1 MLRAR
6 PGLDP
11 GPVTQPR
18 GPGSGPGRR
27 RFLPLL
33 PVLTLLVM
41 LGPVVAGLWGTL
53 MPAFGH
59 LPAAGLTGPSLDP
72 FRDLFDWAG
81 LPRAM
86 LLSVSTGLLATSV
99 SLLIVMLVTAGWS
112 GTRSFRALERLLSP
126 LLSVPHAAAAF
137 GLAFL
142 IAPSGW
148 LSRLVS
154 PGLTGWDRPPDLL
167 IVQDTWGLTMTVGLI
182 IKEVPFLLLITLA
195 ALGQADAQ
203 RSVTIS
209 QALGYGR
216 VTGWL
221 KTVLPRVYAQIR
233 PPVYVVLAYSMSVVD
248 VAVILGP
255 NTPPPLSV
263 QIVRWMSDPDIA
275 MRLEGAAAA
284 LVQLGLVIGALVF
297 WRLGEVVLAHLGK
310 RWIASGAR
318 GRFDPAVARVALFA
332 GGASAM
338 AVLLGL
344 VVLAIWSFAG
354 FWGFPEA
361 VPDQFTLRNWMRFGP
376 GTLEALGETALI
388 AITVALAALILTIG
402 CLEAEYRYGLSF
414 SQRAV
419 WLLYLP
425 LLIPQTAFLPGLQTL
440 MLNLGA
446 DVGRVPVMLAHL
458 VFVLPYVFLSL
469 ADPFRAWDARMGTIA
484 AALRASPNGVLWRV
498 RMPMLLRPILTALA
512 VGLAVSVGQYL
523 ATLLIGGGRVATLT
537 TEAVALASGGDRR
550 AIGVYGLM
558 QTGAAL
564 VPFMMALLIPALMW
578 RNRRGLR
585 HG

>member
-1 MLRAR
+1 MN
-6 PGLDP
+6 
-11 GPVTQPR
+11 
-18 GPGSGPGRR
+18 RR
-27 RFLPLL
+27 RFLPVL
-33 PVLTLLVM
+33 PILTLLAM
-41 LGPVVAGLWGTL
+41 LGPVAAGLWGTVL
-53 MPAFGH
+53 PAFGH
-59 LPAAGLTGPSLDP
+59 LPAAGLAGPSLDP
-72 FRDLFDWAG
+72 FRDLFNWPG
-81 LPRAM
+81 LPRAVM
-86 LLSVSTGLLATSV
+86 LSLSTGVLATGI
-99 SLLIVMLVTAGWS
+99 SLAIVVLVTAGWS
-112 GTRSFRALERLLSP
+112 GTRPFRALERLLSP

-154 PGLTGWDRPPDLL
+154 PGLTGWARPPDIL
-167 IVQDTWGLTMTVGLI
+167 IVQDSWGLTMTAGLI

-203 RSVTIS
+203 RSTTIA

-221 KTVLPRVYAQIR
+221 KTVFPRVYAQIR

-263 QIVRWMSDPDIA
+263 QIVKWMSDPDLA
-275 MRLEGAAAA
+275 MRLEAAAGA
-284 LVQLGLVIGALVF
+284 LLQLGLVVGALLL
-297 WRLGEVVLAHLGK
+297 WRIGEVVVASLGR
-310 RWIASGAR
+310 RWIAKGSR
-318 GRFDPAVARVALFA
+318 GRFDAVVAQTALVA
-332 GGASAM
+332 GGFSAVI
-338 AVLLGL
+338 VLLGL
-344 VVLAIWSFAG
+344 VVLTIWSFAG
-354 FWGFPEA
+354 FWGFPDA
-361 VPDQFTLRNWMRFGP
+361 FPDGWTLRNWMRFGP

-388 AITVALAALILTIG
+388 AGTVALVALILTIG

-440 MLNLGA
+440 MLNMGA
-446 DVGRVPVMLAHL
+446 DVGRLPVMLAHL

-469 ADPFRAWDARMGTIA
+469 ADPFRAWDTRMGTIA
-484 AALRASPNGVLWRV
+484 AALRASPDGVLWRV
-498 RMPMLLRPILTALA
+498 RLPMLLRPILTALA

-523 ATLLIGGGRVATLT
+523 PTLLIGGGRVATLT

-550 AIGVYGLM
+550 AIAVYGLM

-564 VPFMMALLIPALMW
+564 VPFALALLLPALVW

>member
-1 MLRAR
+1 
-6 PGLDP
+6 
-11 GPVTQPR
+11 
-18 GPGSGPGRR
+18 
-27 RFLPLL
+27 
-33 PVLTLLVM
+33 M
-41 LGPVVAGLWGTL
+41 LGPVAAGLWGTL
-53 MPAFGH
+53 LPAFGH

-72 FRDLFDWAG
+72 FRDLFEWGG
-81 LPRAM
+81 LPRAVM
-86 LLSVSTGLLATSV
+86 LSLSTGLLATSV
-99 SLLIVMLVTAGWS
+99 SLMIVVFVTAGWS
-112 GTRSFRALERLLSP
+112 GTRPFRALERLLSP

-148 LSRLVS
+148 LSRLIS
-154 PGLTGWDRPPDLL
+154 PGVTGWDRPPDLL
-167 IVQDTWGLTMTVGLI
+167 IVQDTWGLTMTAGLI
-182 IKEVPFLLLITLA
+182 VKEVPFLLLITLA
-195 ALGQADAQ
+195 ALGQTDAP
-203 RSVTIS
+203 RSVTIAH
-209 QALGYGR
+209 ALGYGR

-221 KTVLPRVYAQIR
+221 KTVFPRVYAQIR

-263 QIVRWMSDPDIA
+263 QIVKWMSNPDLA
-275 MRLEGAAAA
+275 MRLEAAAGA
-284 LVQLGLVIGALVF
+284 LLQLGLVIGALVF
-297 WRLGEVVLAHLGK
+297 WRMGEIVVALLGR
-310 RWIASGAR
+310 RWIAKGAR
-318 GRFDPAVARVALFA
+318 GSCDPVVAQMALFA
-332 GGASAM
+332 GSVSAL

-344 VVLAIWSFAG
+344 VVLATWSFAG
-354 FWGFPEA
+354 FWGFPDA
-361 VPDQFTLRNWMRFGP
+361 FPDTFTLRNWVRFGP

-388 AITVALAALILTIG
+388 AGTVALVALILTIG

-414 SQRAV
+414 SERAV
-419 WLLYLP
+419 WLLYFP

-440 MLNLGA
+440 MLNAGA
-446 DVGRVPVMLAHL
+446 DVGRLPVMLAHL

-469 ADPFRAWDARMGTIA
+469 ADPFRAWDTRMGTIA
-484 AALRASPNGVLWRV
+484 AALGASPDGVLWRV
-498 RMPMLLRPILTALA
+498 RLPMLLRPVLTALA

-523 ATLLIGGGRVATLT
+523 PTLLIGGGRVATLT

-550 AIGVYGLM
+550 AIAVYGLM

-564 VPFMMALLIPALMW
+564 VPFALALLLPALVW

>member
-1 MLRAR
+1 MN
-6 PGLDP
+6 
-11 GPVTQPR
+11 
-18 GPGSGPGRR
+18 RR
-27 RFLPLL
+27 RFLPVL
-33 PVLTLLVM
+33 PILTLLAM
-41 LGPVVAGLWGTL
+41 LGPVAAGLWGTVL
-53 MPAFGH
+53 PAFGH
-59 LPAAGLTGPSLDP
+59 LPAAGLAGPSLDP

-81 LPRAM
+81 LPRAVM
-86 LLSVSTGLLATSV
+86 LSLSTGVLATGI
-99 SLLIVMLVTAGWS
+99 SLAIVVLVTAGWS
-112 GTRSFRALERLLSP
+112 GTRPFRALERLLSP

-154 PGLTGWDRPPDLL
+154 PGLTGWERPPDIL
-167 IVQDTWGLTMTVGLI
+167 IVQDSWGLTMTAGLI

-203 RSVTIS
+203 RSTTIA

-221 KTVLPRVYAQIR
+221 KTVFPRVYAQIR

-263 QIVRWMSDPDIA
+263 QIVKWMSDPDLA
-275 MRLEGAAAA
+275 MRLEAAAGA
-284 LVQLGLVIGALVF
+284 LLQLGLVVGALIF
-297 WRLGEVVLAHLGK
+297 WRLGEVLVASLGR
-310 RWIASGAR
+310 RWITKGSR
-318 GRFDPAVARVALFA
+318 GRLDPVVAQAALVA
-332 GGASAM
+332 GGISAVT
-338 AVLLGL
+338 VLLGL
-344 VVLAIWSFAG
+344 VVLVIWSFAG
-354 FWGFPEA
+354 FWGFPDA
-361 VPDQFTLRNWMRFGP
+361 FPDGWTLRNWMRFGP

-388 AITVALAALILTIG
+388 ACTVALVALILTIG

-440 MLNLGA
+440 MLNMGA
-446 DVGRVPVMLAHL
+446 DVGRLPVMLAHL

-469 ADPFRAWDARMGTIA
+469 ADPFRAWDTRMGTIA
-484 AALRASPNGVLWRV
+484 AALRASPDGVLWRV
-498 RMPMLLRPILTALA
+498 RLPMLLRPILTALA

-523 ATLLIGGGRVATLT
+523 PTLLIGGGRVATLT

-564 VPFMMALLIPALMW
+564 VPFALALLLPALIW

>member
-1 MLRAR
+1 MN
-6 PGLDP
+6 
-11 GPVTQPR
+11 
-18 GPGSGPGRR
+18 RR
-27 RFLPLL
+27 RFLPIL
-33 PVLTLLVM
+33 PILTLLAM
-41 LGPVVAGLWGTL
+41 LGPVAAGLWGTL
-53 MPAFGH
+53 LPAFGH
-59 LPAAGLTGPSLDP
+59 LPAAGLIGPSLEP

-86 LLSVSTGLLATSV
+86 LLSISTGLLATSI
-99 SLLIVMLVTAGWS
+99 SLAIVMLVTAGWS
-112 GTRSFRALERLLSP
+112 GTKPFRALERLLSP

-148 LSRLVS
+148 ASRLLS

-167 IVQDTWGLTMTVGLI
+167 IVQDTWGLTMTAGLI
-182 IKEVPFLLLITLA
+182 VKEVPFLLLITLA

-203 RSVTIS
+203 RSVAIS

-221 KTVLPRVYAQIR
+221 KTVFPRVYAQIR
-233 PPVYVVLAYSMSVVD
+233 PPIYVVLAYSMSVVD

-255 NTPPPLSV
+255 NTPPSLSV
-263 QIVRWMSDPDIA
+263 QIVKWMSDPDLA
-275 MRLEGAAAA
+275 MRLEGAAGA
-284 LVQLGLVIGALVF
+284 LLQLGLVIGALVF
-297 WRLGEVVLAHLGK
+297 WRLGEFVFARLGAHWVGSGMRGK
-310 RWIASGAR
+310 LDR
-318 GRFDPAVARVALFA
+318 PVALAALAA
-332 GGASAM
+332 GAICALS
-338 AVLLGL
+338 VLFGL
-344 VVLAIWSFAG
+344 VVLTIWSFAG
-354 FWGFPEA
+354 FWGFPDA
-361 VPDQFTLRNWMRFGP
+361 LPDGFTMRNWMRFGP

-388 AITVALAALILTIG
+388 AITVALVALILTIG
-402 CLEAEYRYGLSF
+402 CLEAEYRYGLTF

-440 MLNLGA
+440 MLSIGA
-446 DVGRVPVMLAHL
+446 DEGRIPVMLAHL

-469 ADPFRAWDARMGTIA
+469 ADPFRAWDTRMGTIA
-484 AALRASPNGVLWRV
+484 AALRSSPNGVLWRV

-564 VPFMMALLIPALMW
+564 VPFALALLIPTIAW

>member
-1 MLRAR
+1 MN
-6 PGLDP
+6 
-11 GPVTQPR
+11 
-18 GPGSGPGRR
+18 RR
-27 RFLPLL
+27 RFLPVL
-33 PVLTLLVM
+33 PILTLLAM
-41 LGPVVAGLWGTL
+41 LGPVAAGLWGTVL
-53 MPAFGH
+53 PAFGH
-59 LPAAGLTGPSLDP
+59 LPAAGLAGPSLDP

-81 LPRAM
+81 LPRAVM
-86 LLSVSTGLLATSV
+86 LSLSTGLLATGI
-99 SLLIVMLVTAGWS
+99 SLAIVVLVTAGWS
-112 GTRSFRALERLLSP
+112 GTRPFRALERLLSP

-154 PGLTGWDRPPDLL
+154 PGLTGWERPPDIL
-167 IVQDTWGLTMTVGLI
+167 IVQDSWGLTMTAGLI

-203 RSVTIS
+203 RSTTIA

-221 KTVLPRVYAQIR
+221 KTVFPRVYAQIR

-263 QIVRWMSDPDIA
+263 QIVKWMSDPDLA
-275 MRLEGAAAA
+275 MRLEAAAGA
-284 LVQLGLVIGALVF
+284 LLQLGLVVGALIF
-297 WRLGEVVLAHLGK
+297 WRLGEVIVAHLGR
-310 RWIASGAR
+310 RWIAKGSR
-318 GRFDPAVARVALFA
+318 GRLDPVVAQAALVA
-332 GGASAM
+332 GGISAVM
-338 AVLLGL
+338 VLLGL
-344 VVLAIWSFAG
+344 VVLTIWSFAG
-354 FWGFPEA
+354 FWGFPDA
-361 VPDQFTLRNWMRFGP
+361 FPDGWTLRNWMRFGP

-388 AITVALAALILTIG
+388 ACTVALVALILTIG

-440 MLNLGA
+440 MLNMGA
-446 DVGRVPVMLAHL
+446 DVGRLPVMLAHL

-469 ADPFRAWDARMGTIA
+469 ADPFRAWDTRMGTIA
-484 AALRASPNGVLWRV
+484 AALRASPDGVLWRV
-498 RMPMLLRPILTALA
+498 RLPMLLRPILTALA

-523 ATLLIGGGRVATLT
+523 PTLLIGGGRVATLT

-564 VPFMMALLIPALMW
+564 VPFALALLLPALIW

>member
-1 MLRAR
+1 M
-6 PGLDP
+6 
-11 GPVTQPR
+11 T
-18 GPGSGPGRR
+18 RR
-27 RFLPLL
+27 RAL
-33 PVLTLLVM
+33 PVLPILTLLAM
-41 LGPVVAGLWGTL
+41 LGPVVAGLLGTVV
-53 MPAFGH
+53 PAFGH
-59 LPAAGLTGPSLDP
+59 LPAAGLTGPSLEP
-72 FRDLFDWAG
+72 FRDLFDWGG
-81 LPRAM
+81 LPRAVM
-86 LLSVSTGLLATSV
+86 LSVTTGLLATAI
-99 SLLIVMLVTAGWS
+99 SLLIVMLLTAGWS
-112 GTRSFRALERLLSP
+112 GTRAFRTVERLLSP

-148 LSRLVS
+148 LSRLTS

-167 IVQDTWGLTMTVGLI
+167 IIQDTWGLTMTVGLI

-203 RSVTIS
+203 RSVMIS

-216 VTGWL
+216 LTGWL

-233 PPVYVVLAYSMSVVD
+233 PPVYVVLAYAMSVVD

-263 QIVRWMSDPDIA
+263 QIVKLMSDPDLA
-275 MRLEGAAAA
+275 MRLEAAAAA
-284 LVQLGLVIGALVF
+284 LLQLSLVIGALVF
-297 WRLGEVVLAHLGK
+297 WRLGEVIVARVGK
-310 RWIASGAR
+310 HWVAAGAR
-318 GRFDPAVARVALFA
+318 GRFNPVVARLALFA
-332 GGASAM
+332 GAASAV

-354 FWGFPEA
+354 YWGFPDA
-361 VPDQFTLRNWMRFGP
+361 LPDGFTLRNWTRFGP
-376 GTLEALGETALI
+376 GTLDALGETALI
-388 AITVALAALILTIG
+388 AITVALVALTLTIG

-440 MLNLGA
+440 MLTLGA
-446 DVGRVPVMLAHL
+446 DIGRLPVMLAHL

-469 ADPFRAWDARMGTIA
+469 ADPFRAWDARLGTIA
-484 AALRASPNGVLWRV
+484 AALRASPNRVLWRV
-498 RMPMLLRPILTALA
+498 RLPMLLRPILTALA

-523 ATLLIGGGRVATLT
+523 PTLLIGGGRVATLT

-550 AIGVYGLM
+550 AIAVYGLM

-564 VPFMMALLIPALMW
+564 IPFMLALLIPALVW
-578 RNRRGLR
+578 RNRKGLR
-585 HG
+585 YG

>member
-1 MLRAR
+1 MN
-6 PGLDP
+6 
-11 GPVTQPR
+11 
-18 GPGSGPGRR
+18 RR
-27 RFLPLL
+27 RFLPVL
-33 PVLTLLVM
+33 PILTLLVM
-41 LGPVVAGLWGTL
+41 LGPVLAGLWGTL
-53 MPAFGH
+53 LPAFGH

-72 FRDLFDWAG
+72 FRDLFDWGG
-81 LPRAM
+81 LPRAVM
-86 LLSVSTGLLATSV
+86 LSITTGLLATAI
-99 SLLIVMLVTAGWS
+99 SLAIVMLVTAGWS
-112 GTRSFRALERLLSP
+112 GTRPFRALERLLSP

-148 LSRLVS
+148 MSRLMS

-167 IVQDTWGLTMTVGLI
+167 IVQDTWGLTMTAGLI
-182 IKEVPFLLLITLA
+182 VKEVPFLLLITLA

-216 VTGWL
+216 LTGWL
-221 KTVLPRVYAQIR
+221 KTVFPRVYAQIR
-233 PPVYVVLAYSMSVVD
+233 PPIYVVLAYSMSVVD

-255 NTPPPLSV
+255 NTPPSLSV
-263 QIVRWMSDPDIA
+263 QIVKWMSDPDLA
-275 MRLEGAAAA
+275 MRLEGAAGA
-284 LVQLGLVIGALVF
+284 LLQLGLVIGALAF
-297 WRLGEVVLAHLGK
+297 WRLGEVVVASLGR
-310 RWIASGAR
+310 RWIASGSR
-318 GRFDPAVARVALFA
+318 GKFDPVVAQLALFA
-332 GGASAM
+332 GASSALT
-338 AVLLGL
+338 VLLGL
-344 VVLAIWSFAG
+344 VVLVIWSFAG
-354 FWGFPEA
+354 FWGFPDPF
-361 VPDQFTLRNWMRFGP
+361 PDTFTLRNWMRFGP
-376 GTLEALGETALI
+376 GTLDALGETALI
-388 AITVALAALILTIG
+388 ALTVAFVALILTIG
-402 CLEAEYRYGLSF
+402 CLEAEYRFGLSF

-440 MLNLGA
+440 MLNVGA
-446 DVGRVPVMLAHL
+446 DVGRLPVILAHL

-469 ADPFRAWDARMGTIA
+469 ADPFRAWDTRMGTIA

-498 RMPMLLRPILTALA
+498 RLPMLLRPVLTALA

-523 ATLLIGGGRVATLT
+523 PTLLIGGGRVATLT

-550 AIGVYGLM
+550 AIAVYGLM

-564 VPFMMALLIPALMW
+564 VPFALALLLPALVW

>member
-1 MLRAR
+1 MNR
-6 PGLDP
+6 
-11 GPVTQPR
+11 Q
-18 GPGSGPGRR
+18 
-27 RFLPLL
+27 RFLPVL
-33 PVLTLLVM
+33 PILTLVVM
-41 LGPVVAGLWGTL
+41 LGPVAAGLWGTFL
-53 MPAFGH
+53 PAFGH
-59 LPAAGLTGPSLDP
+59 LPAAGLTGPSFDP
-72 FRDLFDWAG
+72 LRDLFAWGG
-81 LPRAM
+81 LPRAAM
-86 LLSVSTGLLATSV
+86 LSVSTGLLATSV
-99 SLLIVMLVTAGWS
+99 SLLIVMFVTAGWS
-112 GTRSFRALERLLSP
+112 GTRPFRALERLLSP

-167 IVQDTWGLTMTVGLI
+167 IVQDSLGLTMTAGLI
-182 IKEVPFLLLITLA
+182 VKEVPFLLLITLA
-195 ALGQADAQ
+195 ALGQTDAQ
-203 RSVTIS
+203 RSITIS

-221 KTVLPRVYAQIR
+221 KTVFPRVYAQIR

-263 QIVRWMSDPDIA
+263 QIVRWMSDPDLA
-275 MRLEGAAAA
+275 MRLEAAAGA
-284 LVQLGLVIGALVF
+284 LLQLGLVVGALAF
-297 WRLGEVVLAHLGK
+297 WRLAEIIIARLG
-310 RWIASGAR
+310 RHWIAKGSR
-318 GRFDPAVARVALFA
+318 GRFDTIVAQGALVA
-332 GGASAM
+332 GGVSAII
-338 AVLLGL
+338 VLLGL
-344 VVLAIWSFAG
+344 LVLAIWSFAG
-354 FWGFPEA
+354 FWGFPDA
-361 VPDQFTLRNWMRFGP
+361 LPDGFTLRNWMRFGP
-376 GTLEALGETALI
+376 GTMTALGETALI
-388 AITVALAALILTIG
+388 AVVVASAALILTIG

-425 LLIPQTAFLPGLQTL
+425 LLVPQTAFLPGLQTL
-440 MLNLGA
+440 MLSIGA
-446 DVGRVPVMLAHL
+446 DVGRAPVMLAHL

-484 AALRASPNGVLWRV
+484 AALGASPDGVLWRV
-498 RMPMLLRPILTALA
+498 RLPMLLRPILTALA

-523 ATLLIGGGRVATLT
+523 PTLLIGGGRVATLT

-550 AIGVYGLM
+550 AIAVYGLM

-564 VPFMMALLIPALMW
+564 VPFALALLLPALVW
-578 RNRRGLR
+578 RNRKGLR

>member
-1 MLRAR
+1 
-6 PGLDP
+6 
-11 GPVTQPR
+11 
-18 GPGSGPGRR
+18 
-27 RFLPLL
+27 
-33 PVLTLLVM
+33 M
-41 LGPVVAGLWGTL
+41 LGPVAAGLWGTL
-53 MPAFGH
+53 LPAFGH
-59 LPAAGLTGPSLDP
+59 LPAASLTGPSLDP
-72 FRDLFDWAG
+72 FRDLFGWGG
-81 LPRAM
+81 LPRAVM
-86 LLSVSTGLLATSV
+86 LSLSTGLLATSV
-99 SLLIVMLVTAGWS
+99 SLMIVVFVTAGWS
-112 GTRSFRALERLLSP
+112 GTRPFRALERLLSP

-148 LSRLVS
+148 LSRLIS
-154 PGLTGWDRPPDLL
+154 PGITGWDRPPDLL
-167 IVQDTWGLTMTVGLI
+167 IVQDTWGLTMTAGLI
-182 IKEVPFLLLITLA
+182 VKEVPFLLLITLA
-195 ALGQADAQ
+195 ALGQTDAH
-203 RSVTIS
+203 RSVTIA

-221 KTVLPRVYAQIR
+221 KTVFPRVYAQIR

-263 QIVRWMSDPDIA
+263 QIVKWMSSPDLA
-275 MRLEGAAAA
+275 MRLEAAAGA
-284 LVQLGLVIGALVF
+284 LLQLGLVIGALVF
-297 WRLGEVVLAHLGK
+297 WRTGEIVVALFGR
-310 RWIASGAR
+310 RWIAKGVR
-318 GRFDPAVARVALFA
+318 GRFDPVVAQMALFA
-332 GGASAM
+332 GSVSAL

-344 VVLAIWSFAG
+344 VVLAVWSFAG
-354 FWGFPEA
+354 FWGFPDA
-361 VPDQFTLRNWMRFGP
+361 FPDAFTLRNWVRFGP

-388 AITVALAALILTIG
+388 AGTVALVALILTIG

-419 WLLYLP
+419 WLLYFP

-440 MLNLGA
+440 MLNAGA
-446 DVGRVPVMLAHL
+446 DVGRLPVMLAHL

-469 ADPFRAWDARMGTIA
+469 ADPFRAWDTRMGTIA
-484 AALRASPNGVLWRV
+484 AALGASPDGVLWRV
-498 RMPMLLRPILTALA
+498 RLPMLLRPVLTALA

-523 ATLLIGGGRVATLT
+523 PTLLIGGGRVATLT

-550 AIGVYGLM
+550 AIAVYGLM

-564 VPFMMALLIPALMW
+564 VPFALALLLPALVW